1 MNRSVDTSSS
11 SSSSLIDAA
20 ALQSDISRRF
30 GLNIRPRRLYSSST
44 MNNRAESKNTSSPTT
59 LVRRNNNHMDSK
71 VQGSRNQH
79 QLPQSIRCNTCQH
92 EQTYRRGDACERC
105 GTIPSIQPRSNSR
118 SNNNHTLAER
128 RGLVAL
134 KVKSVSPSLSWNDWD
149 AVETEARVRN
159 DAFCPICMEG
169 FSNGHE
175 VLLSCSHVFHRTCLQ
190 NFEKFMRVQ
199 ERSCP
204 ICRRCNYQ
212 KKITSS
218 GSKAFES
225 VCARKIQALWRGFN
239 ARIRFHMDKKLYYNS
254 GQGESGLRAKFYFNE
269 LQGLVNNVESLGIRK
284 DVTINGLLGR
294 SDQVMYEGKQL
305 DIMFDMLLGDR
316 AKALDEAEEKEAA
329 AAAEVATERI
339 QMATQL
345 VPVEGKDDD
354 FYTNSSSSYDYG
366 SKHRSLSSAIN
377 EINWDGIIDTAIRRA
392 DVCAICL
399 GTCLNKKK
407 IVILSCSHNFHQ
419 SCIQCV
425 ENGYQSEAKENEP
438 LLCPV
443 CREPYIDKRICMDV
457 LSLKHAHLL
466 KWEPLMCE

>member
-1 MNRSVDTSSS
+1 MNRSTNTSSS

-44 MNNRAESKNTSSPTT
+44 MNNRAESKNTSSSTT

-71 VQGSRNQH
+71 VQQSSNQQQQP
-79 QLPQSIRCNTCQH
+79 QLIRCNTCQH
-92 EQTYRRGDACERC
+92 EQIFRRGDACERC
-105 GTIPSIQPRSNSR
+105 GTFPSIQSR
-118 SNNNHTLAER
+118 SNNNNNNNTLAER
-128 RGLVAL
+128 RGLVAV
-134 KVKSVSPSLSWNDWD
+134 KVKPVSQSLSLNDWD
-149 AVETEARVRN
+149 AVETEARVRH

-169 FSNGHE
+169 FSNGYE
-175 VLLSCSHVFHRTCLQ
+175 VLLSCSHIFHRTCLQ

-212 KKITSS
+212 KRITSS

-225 VCARKIQALWRGFN
+225 VCTIKIQALWRGFK
-239 ARIRFHMDKKLYYNS
+239 ARSIFYIDKKLYYNN
-254 GQGESGLRAKFYFNE
+254 GHGESCLREKFYFNE
-269 LQGLVNNVESLGIRK
+269 LQGLVNNVETLGIRK
-284 DVTINGLLGR
+284 DVAINSLLGR

-305 DIMFDMLLGDR
+305 DVMFDMLLGNR
-316 AKALDEAEEKEAA
+316 AKALDEAEEREAA
-329 AAAEVATERI
+329 AAAAVATEQERI
-339 QMATQL
+339 EMATQL
-345 VPVEGKDDD
+345 VRAEDKDDD
-354 FYTNSSSSYDYG
+354 FYSNSSSSYDYG
-366 SKHRSLSSAIN
+366 FKHHSLSSAIN
-377 EINWDGIIDTAIRRA
+377 EIDWDNIIDTAIRRA

-466 KWEPLMCE
+466 KWEQLI